1 MKQKKQEQNYSPPNC
16 CHWFDWLI
24 PFTVLWRSLIFLP
37 RDGASYYCSINHP
50 LHMGTSLLRGV
61 QWRPYLYL
69 SAGGNLLWFF
79 SRRKPP
85 CLRMKQNSDD
95 CFQRLSWTVKK
106 CSLLMKFLPVI
117 TRTLTS
123 LLAYSDSPF
132 SICLKKK
139 RKKQMSLEDVKYA
152 RMKWQIASYDVGFDQ
167 LWG

>member
-1 MKQKKQEQNYSPPNC
+1 MKQKIQEQNYSAPNC
-16 CHWFDWLI
+16 YHWFDWLI

-37 RDGASYYCSINHP
+37 LDGASYYCSINLP
-50 LHMGTSLLRGV
+50 LHLGTALLGGI

-79 SRRKPP
+79 SRRKALS
-85 CLRMKQNSDD
+85 LRKKQNSDD

-123 LLAYSDSPF
+123 LLAYLDSPL
-132 SICLKKK
+132 SICLEKKK
-139 RKKQMSLEDVKYA
+139 KKKQMSLEDV
-152 RMKWQIASYDVGFDQ
+152 
-167 LWG
+167 